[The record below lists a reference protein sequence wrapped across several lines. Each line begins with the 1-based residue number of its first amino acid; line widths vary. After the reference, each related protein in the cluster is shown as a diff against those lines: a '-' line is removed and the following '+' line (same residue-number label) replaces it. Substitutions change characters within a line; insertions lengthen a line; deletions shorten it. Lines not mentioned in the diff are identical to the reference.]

1 MHLIIIPHINLGKP
15 KNMREGEHR
24 MEEIMWVIKELM
36 RLIRQITDEDRD
48 EKGGMAKIEAR
59 IEEIKRE
66 IGEWFIADGQ
76 IHLAS

>member
-1 MHLIIIPHINLGKP
+1 
-15 KNMREGEHR
+15 